1 MPFGSRSIAMLGSAI
16 FLVCSPA
23 LADVYPDNPVRVVVA
38 YAPGG
43 GADIIARLISQKL
56 SERLGQ
62 QFVIFNS
69 SGAGGAIGAGVA
81 AHAKPDGYTL
91 LLGQTAEMAILPNLM
106 SNLQYDPVKDFTPV
120 AQVTAYPYVIAV
132 NKDLPVHSLLELIAY
147 ARAHPGEL
155 NYGTPGIGSSA
166 HLAIELFAHHVGIKL
181 THVPFRGSGPAIV
194 AAISGVIQVIFGDAA
209 STTPQVEAGQLRAL
223 AVTASQRSPKL
234 PDVPTVAEAG
244 VSGYEV
250 AAWHGYFAP
259 VGVKPEILEKLN
271 HEINEILKNP
281 AMRDRLAQEGIEAV
295 GGTPDAFAAHLKEE
309 LTQWG
314 RIAKEAGIKLN

>member
-1 MPFGSRSIAMLGSAI
+1 MLFGSRSIAILGSAI
-16 FLVCSPA
+16 LLLSSPS
-23 LADVYPDNPVRVVVA
+23 LAEVYPDNPVRVVVA

-69 SGAGGAIGAGVA
+69 SGAGGAIGAAAA

-106 SNLQYDPVKDFTPV
+106 SNLQYDPVKDFIPI

-132 NKDLPVHSLLELIAY
+132 NKDLPVNSLQELIAY

-166 HLAIELFAHHVGIKL
+166 HLAVELFAHHVGIKL
-181 THVPFRGSGPAIV
+181 THIPFRGSGPAIV
-194 AAISGVIQVIFGDAA
+194 ATISNVVQVIFGDAA
-209 STTPQVEAGQLRAL
+209 STTPQVAAGQLRAL
-223 AVTASQRSPKL
+223 AVTASKRSPKL

-271 HEINEILKNP
+271 HEINQILNDP

-295 GGTPDAFAAHLKEE
+295 GGTPDAFAAHLKDE

-314 RIAKEAGIKLN
+314 KIAKQAGIKLN

>member
-1 MPFGSRSIAMLGSAI
+1 MFFGSRSIAILGSAI
-16 FLVCSPA
+16 LLVSSPS
-23 LADVYPDNPVRVVVA
+23 LAGVYPDNPVRVVVA

-69 SGAGGAIGAGVA
+69 SGAGGAIGAAAA

-106 SNLQYDPVKDFTPV
+106 SNLQYDPVKDFTPIV
-120 AQVTAYPYVIAV
+120 QVTAYPYVIAV
-132 NKDLPVHSLLELIAY
+132 NKDLPVHSLQELIAY

-166 HLAIELFAHHVGIKL
+166 HLAVELFAQHVGIKL
-181 THVPFRGSGPAIV
+181 THIPFRGSGPAIV
-194 AAISGVIQVIFGDAA
+194 AAISGVVQVIFGDAA
-209 STTPQVEAGQLRAL
+209 STTPQVTAGQLRAL
-223 AVTASQRSPKL
+223 AVTASKRSPKL

-271 HEINEILKNP
+271 HEINEILKDP
-281 AMRDRLAQEGIEAV
+281 AMRDRLTEDGIEAV
-295 GGTPDAFAAHLKEE
+295 GGTQDAFAVHLKDE

-314 RIAKEAGIKLN
+314 KIAKQAGIKLN

>member
-1 MPFGSRSIAMLGSAI
+1 
-16 FLVCSPA
+16 
-23 LADVYPDNPVRVVVA
+23 
-38 YAPGG
+38 
-43 GADIIARLISQKL
+43 
-56 SERLGQ
+56 
-62 QFVIFNS
+62 
-69 SGAGGAIGAGVA
+69 
-81 AHAKPDGYTL
+81 
-91 LLGQTAEMAILPNLM
+91 MAILPNLM
-106 SNLQYDPVKDFTPV
+106 SNLQYDPVKDFTPI

-132 NKDLPVHSLLELIAY
+132 NKDLPVNSLQELIAY

-166 HLAIELFAHHVGIKL
+166 HLAVELFAQHVGIKL
-181 THVPFRGSGPAIV
+181 THIPFRGSGPAIV
-194 AAISGVIQVIFGDAA
+194 AAISGVVQVIFGDAA
-209 STTPQVEAGQLRAL
+209 STTPQVAAGQLRAL

-271 HEINEILKNP
+271 HEINEILKDP
-281 AMRDRLAQEGIEAV
+281 AMRDRLAQDGIEAV
-295 GGTPDAFAAHLKEE
+295 GGTPDAFAAHLKDE

-314 RIAKEAGIKLN
+314 KIAKQAEIKLN

>member
-1 MPFGSRSIAMLGSAI
+1 MLFGSRAIAILASAI
-16 FLVCSPA
+16 FLVSSPA
-23 LADVYPDNPVRVVVA
+23 LAEVYPDNPVRVVVA

-69 SGAGGAIGAGVA
+69 SGAGGAIGAGIA

-106 SNLQYDPVKDFTPV
+106 SNLQYDPVKDFTPI

-166 HLAIELFAHHVGIKL
+166 HLAVELFAHHVGIKL
-181 THVPFRGSGPAIV
+181 THIPFRGSGPAIV

-209 STTPQVEAGQLRAL
+209 STTPQVAAGQLRAL
-223 AVTASQRSPKL
+223 AVTASKRSPKL

-271 HEINEILKNP
+271 HEINEILKDP

-295 GGTPDAFAAHLKEE
+295 GGTPEAFAAHLKEE

-314 RIAKEAGIKLN
+314 EIAKQAGIKLN

>member
-1 MPFGSRSIAMLGSAI
+1 MRFVSRSIAIAIAGI
-16 FLVCSPA
+16 FLACNAS
-23 LADVYPDNPVRVVVA
+23 LADDYPDSPVRVIVA

-43 GADIIARLISQKL
+43 GADIIARLISQWL

-69 SGAGGAIGAGVA
+69 SGAGGAIGAAAA

-91 LLGQTAEMAILPNLM
+91 LVGQTAEMAILPNLM
-106 SNLQYDPVKDFTPV
+106 SNLQYDPVKDFTPI
-120 AQVTAYPYVIAV
+120 AQLTAYPYVIAV
-132 NKDLPVHSLLELIAY
+132 NKDLPVHSLQELIAY

-166 HLAIELFAHHVGIKL
+166 HLAVELFAHHVGIKL

-194 AAISGVIQVIFGDAA
+194 ATISGVVQVIFGDAA
-209 STTPQVEAGQLRAL
+209 STTPQVAAGQLRAL
-223 AVTASQRSPKL
+223 AVTASKRSPEL

-271 HEINEILKNP
+271 RAINEILKDP
-281 AMRDRLAQEGIEAV
+281 AMRDRLAQDGIEAV
-295 GGTPDAFAAHLKEE
+295 GGTPEAFAARLNEE
-309 LTQWG
+309 LARWG
-314 RIAKEAGIKLN
+314 KIAKEAGIKLN

>member
-1 MPFGSRSIAMLGSAI
+1 MLFGLRSIAILGSAI
-16 FLVCSPA
+16 FLASSPA
-23 LADVYPDNPVRVVVA
+23 LAEVYPDNPVRVVVA

-81 AHAKPDGYTL
+81 AHARPDGYTL

-106 SNLQYDPVKDFTPV
+106 SNLQYDPVKDFTPI

-166 HLAIELFAHHVGIKL
+166 HLAVELFAHHVGIKL
-181 THVPFRGSGPAIV
+181 THIPFRGSGPAIV

-209 STTPQVEAGQLRAL
+209 STTPQVAAGQLRAL
-223 AVTASQRSPKL
+223 AVTASKRSPKL

-271 HEINEILKNP
+271 HEINEILKDP

-295 GGTPDAFAAHLKEE
+295 GGTPEAFAAHLKDE

-314 RIAKEAGIKLN
+314 KIAKEAGIKLN

>member
-1 MPFGSRSIAMLGSAI
+1 MLFGSRSIAILGSAI
-16 FLVCSPA
+16 FLTSSPA
-23 LADVYPDNPVRVVVA
+23 LAEVYPDNPVRVVVA

-106 SNLQYDPVKDFTPV
+106 SNLQYDPVKDFAPI

-132 NKDLPVHSLLELIAY
+132 NKDLPVHSLQELIAY

-166 HLAIELFAHHVGIKL
+166 HLAVELFAHHVGIKL

-194 AAISGVIQVIFGDAA
+194 ATISNVVQVIFGDAA
-209 STTPQVEAGQLRAL
+209 STTPQVAAGQLRAL
-223 AVTASQRSPKL
+223 AVTASKRSPKL

-259 VGVKPEILEKLN
+259 VGVKPEIIEKLN
-271 HEINEILKNP
+271 HEINEILKDP

-295 GGTPDAFAAHLKEE
+295 GGTPDAFAAHLKDE
-309 LTQWG
+309 LTKWG
-314 RIAKEAGIKLN
+314 TIAKEAGIKLN

>member
-1 MPFGSRSIAMLGSAI
+1 MRFISRRIAMAVAAI
-16 FLVCSPA
+16 FLTSAPS
-23 LADVYPDNPVRVVVA
+23 LASDYPDSPVRVIVA
-38 YAPGG
+38 YTPGG

-69 SGAGGAIGAGVA
+69 SGAGGSIGAGIA

-91 LLGQTAEMAILPNLM
+91 LAGQTAEMAILPNLM
-106 SNLQYDPVKDFTPV
+106 SNLQYDPVKDFTPI
-120 AQVTAYPYVIAV
+120 AQVTSYPYVIAV
-132 NKDLPVHSLLELIAY
+132 NKDLPVNSLEELIAY

-166 HLAIELFAHHVGIKL
+166 HLAVELFAHHVGIKL
-181 THVPFRGSGPAIV
+181 THVPFRGSGPALV
-194 AAISGVIQVIFGDAA
+194 ATISNVVQVIFGDAA
-209 STTPQVEAGQLRAL
+209 STTPQVAAGQLRAL

-250 AAWHGYFAP
+250 AAWHGFFAP

-271 HEINEILKNP
+271 HEINEILKDP
-281 AMRDRLAQEGIEAV
+281 AMRERLAQDGIDAV
-295 GGTPDAFAAHLKEE
+295 GGTPEAFVARLNDE
-309 LTQWG
+309 LARWG
-314 RIAKEAGIKLN
+314 KLAKEAAIKLN

>member
-1 MPFGSRSIAMLGSAI
+1 MLFGSRSIAIIVSAI
-16 FLVCSPA
+16 VVVSSPA
-23 LADVYPDNPVRVVVA
+23 LAEVYPDNPVRVVVA

-106 SNLQYDPVKDFTPV
+106 SNLQYDPVKDFAPI

-132 NKDLPVHSLLELIAY
+132 NKDLPVHSLQELIAY
-147 ARAHPGEL
+147 ARAHPGDL

-166 HLAIELFAHHVGIKL
+166 HLAVELFAHHVGIKL
-181 THVPFRGSGPAIV
+181 THIPFRGSGPAIV
-194 AAISGVIQVIFGDAA
+194 AAISGVVQVIFGDAA
-209 STTPQVEAGQLRAL
+209 STTPQVAAGQLRAL

-259 VGVKPEILEKLN
+259 IGVKPEILEKLN
-271 HEINEILKNP
+271 HEINEILKDP
-281 AMRDRLAQEGIEAV
+281 AMRDRLTQDGIEAV
-295 GGTPDAFAAHLKEE
+295 GGTPDAFAAHLKDE
-309 LTQWG
+309 LSQWG
-314 RIAKEAGIKLN
+314 KIAKEAGIKLN

>member
-1 MPFGSRSIAMLGSAI
+1 MRFVSRSIALAI
-16 FLVCSPA
+16 AASLLASMPS
-23 LADVYPDNPVRVVVA
+23 LADDYPNGPVRVIVA

-43 GADIIARLISQKL
+43 GADIIARLVSQKL

-62 QFVIFNS
+62 QFMVFNS
-69 SGAGGAIGAGVA
+69 SGAGGAIGAGAA
-81 AHAKPDGYTL
+81 AHARPDAYTL
-91 LLGQTAEMAILPNLM
+91 FVGQTAEMAILPNLM
-106 SNLQYDPVKDFTPV
+106 SNLQYDPVKDFAPV
-120 AQVTAYPYVIAV
+120 AQLTAYPYIIAV
-132 NKDLPVHSLLELIAY
+132 NKDLPVNSLQELIAY

-166 HLAIELFAHHVGIKL
+166 HLAVELFAQHVGIKL

-194 AAISGVIQVIFGDAA
+194 AAISGVVQVIFGDAA
-209 STTPQVEAGQLRAL
+209 SATPQVAAGQLRAL
-223 AVTASQRSPKL
+223 AVTASKRSPKL

-271 HEINEILKNP
+271 HEINEILKDP
-281 AMRDRLAQEGIEAV
+281 AMRDRLAQDGIEAV
-295 GGTPDAFAAHLKEE
+295 GGTPDAFAARLNEE
-309 LTQWG
+309 LARWG
-314 RIAKEAGIKLN
+314 KIAKQAGIKLN

>member
-1 MPFGSRSIAMLGSAI
+1 MFFGSRSIAILGSAI
-16 FLVCSPA
+16 LLVSSPS
-23 LADVYPDNPVRVVVA
+23 LAGVYPDNPVRVVVA

-69 SGAGGAIGAGVA
+69 SGAGGAIGAAAA

-106 SNLQYDPVKDFTPV
+106 SNLQYDPVKDFTPIV
-120 AQVTAYPYVIAV
+120 QVTAYPYVIAV
-132 NKDLPVHSLLELIAY
+132 NKDLPVHSLQELIAY

-166 HLAIELFAHHVGIKL
+166 HLAVELFAQHVGIKL
-181 THVPFRGSGPAIV
+181 THIPFRGSGPAIV
-194 AAISGVIQVIFGDAA
+194 AAISGVVQVIFGDAA
-209 STTPQVEAGQLRAL
+209 STTPQVTTGQLRAL
-223 AVTASQRSPKL
+223 AVTASKRSPKL

-271 HEINEILKNP
+271 HEINEILKDP
-281 AMRDRLAQEGIEAV
+281 AMRDRLTEDGIEAV
-295 GGTPDAFAAHLKEE
+295 GGTQDAFAVHLKDE

-314 RIAKEAGIKLN
+314 KIAKQAGIKLN

>member
-1 MPFGSRSIAMLGSAI
+1 MLFGSRSIAILGFAI
-16 FLVCSPA
+16 FLASSPA
-23 LADVYPDNPVRVVVA
+23 LAEVYPDNPVRVVVA

-106 SNLQYDPVKDFTPV
+106 SNLQYDPVKDFTPI

-166 HLAIELFAHHVGIKL
+166 HLAVELFAHHVGIKL

-209 STTPQVEAGQLRAL
+209 STTPQVAAGQLRAL
-223 AVTASQRSPKL
+223 AVTASKRSPKL

-271 HEINEILKNP
+271 HEINEILKDP

-295 GGTPDAFAAHLKEE
+295 GGTPEAFAAHLRDE

-314 RIAKEAGIKLN
+314 EIAKEAGIKLN

>member
-1 MPFGSRSIAMLGSAI
+1 MPFFSRWLAVVVSAI
-16 FLVCSPA
+16 FLLSTPS
-23 LADVYPDNPVRVVVA
+23 LADVYPDNPVRVIVA

-56 SERLGQ
+56 SDRLGQ

-69 SGAGGAIGAGVA
+69 SGAGGAIGAAAA

-106 SNLQYDPVKDFTPV
+106 SNLQYDPVKDFVPI

-132 NKDLPVHSLLELIAY
+132 NKDLPVNSLQELIAY

-166 HLAIELFAHHVGIKL
+166 HLAVELFAEHVGIKF
-181 THVPFRGSGPAIV
+181 THIPFRGSGPAIV
-194 AAISGVIQVIFGDAA
+194 AAISGVVQVIFGDAA
-209 STTPQVEAGQLRAL
+209 STTPQVAAGQLRAL
-223 AVTASQRSPKL
+223 AVTASKRSPKL

-271 HEINEILKNP
+271 HEINEILKEP

-295 GGTPDAFAAHLKEE
+295 GGTPDAFAAHLHEE
-309 LTQWG
+309 LDKWG
-314 RIAKEAGIKLN
+314 AIAKEAGIKLN

>member
-1 MPFGSRSIAMLGSAI
+1 MLFGSRAIAILGSAI
-16 FLVCSPA
+16 FLASSPA
-23 LADVYPDNPVRVVVA
+23 LAEIYPDNPVRVVVA

-106 SNLQYDPVKDFTPV
+106 SNLQYDPVKDFAPI

-132 NKDLPVHSLLELIAY
+132 NKDLPVHSLQELIAY

-166 HLAIELFAHHVGIKL
+166 HLAVELFAHHVGIKL
-181 THVPFRGSGPAIV
+181 THIPFRGSGPAIV
-194 AAISGVIQVIFGDAA
+194 AAISGVI
-209 STTPQVEAGQLRAL
+209 
-223 AVTASQRSPKL
+223 
-234 PDVPTVAEAG
+234 
-244 VSGYEV
+244 
-250 AAWHGYFAP
+250 
-259 VGVKPEILEKLN
+259 
-271 HEINEILKNP
+271 
-281 AMRDRLAQEGIEAV
+281 
-295 GGTPDAFAAHLKEE
+295 
-309 LTQWG
+309 
-314 RIAKEAGIKLN
+314 

>member
-1 MPFGSRSIAMLGSAI
+1 MLFGSRSIAIIVSAI
-16 FLVCSPA
+16 VAVSSPA
-23 LADVYPDNPVRVVVA
+23 LAEVYPDNPVRVVVA

-106 SNLQYDPVKDFTPV
+106 NNLQYDPVKDFTPI

-166 HLAIELFAHHVGIKL
+166 HLAVELFAHHVGIKL

-194 AAISGVIQVIFGDAA
+194 AAISGVVQVIFGDAA
-209 STTPQVEAGQLRAL
+209 STTPQVAAGQLRAL

-271 HEINEILKNP
+271 HEINEILKDP
-281 AMRDRLAQEGIEAV
+281 AMRERLAQDGIEAV
-295 GGTPDAFAAHLKEE
+295 GGTPDAFAAHLKDE

-314 RIAKEAGIKLN
+314 EIAKEAGIKLN

>member
-1 MPFGSRSIAMLGSAI
+1 MRFVSRSIAITIAGI
-16 FLVCSPA
+16 FLSCTPS
-23 LADVYPDNPVRVVVA
+23 LADDYPDSPVRVIVA

-69 SGAGGAIGAGVA
+69 SGAGGAIGAAAA

-91 LLGQTAEMAILPNLM
+91 FVGQTAEMAILPNLM
-106 SNLQYDPVKDFTPV
+106 SNLQYDPVKDFTPI
-120 AQVTAYPYVIAV
+120 AQLTAYPYVIAV
-132 NKDLPVHSLLELIAY
+132 NKDLPVHSLQELIAY

-166 HLAIELFAHHVGIKL
+166 HLAVELFAHHVGIKL

-194 AAISGVIQVIFGDAA
+194 ATISGVVQVIFGDAA
-209 STTPQVEAGQLRAL
+209 STTPQVAAGQLRAL
-223 AVTASQRSPKL
+223 AVTASKRSPKL

-271 HEINEILKNP
+271 REINEILKDP
-281 AMRDRLAQEGIEAV
+281 AMRDRLAQDGIEAV
-295 GGTPDAFAAHLKEE
+295 GGTPAAFAARLNEE
-309 LTQWG
+309 LARWG
-314 RIAKEAGIKLN
+314 KIAKEAGIKLN

>member
-1 MPFGSRSIAMLGSAI
+1 MLFGSCSIAILGSAI
-16 FLVCSPA
+16 FLASSPA
-23 LADVYPDNPVRVVVA
+23 LAEVYPDNPVRVVVA

-106 SNLQYDPVKDFTPV
+106 SNLQYDPVKDFTPI

-166 HLAIELFAHHVGIKL
+166 HLAVELFAHHVGIKL
-181 THVPFRGSGPAIV
+181 THIPFRGSGPAIV

-209 STTPQVEAGQLRAL
+209 STTPQVAAGQLRAL
-223 AVTASQRSPKL
+223 AVTASKRSPKL

-259 VGVKPEILEKLN
+259 VGVKPEILQKLN
-271 HEINEILKNP
+271 HEINEILKDP

-295 GGTPDAFAAHLKEE
+295 GGTPDAFATHLKDE

-314 RIAKEAGIKLN
+314 KIAKEAGIKLN